1 MSNFTD
7 FFPAAAAIPGGGG
20 GLLNIKRY
28 SSLNSNSST
37 FPNQQP
43 DDTQTFTLQNAG
55 GTYGNVTS
63 MTVTM
68 YTAVTINQMA
78 GMEVSWDNGVTT
90 TTIASHPAAA
100 TFDNITIN
108 YTSGIGSAATNHQI
122 VIQTIGGITVNP
134 ATDLG
139 LADGAKLGYFMVGA
153 GERRPTG
160 TTSGAGGYILQGTAI
175 IASAST
181 DLDMRIALGVSAT
194 STFIHSTITGG
205 LTLTTANG
213 SNVTGW
219 AAYKAGEGGMSA
231 GPGINGY
238 GAGGSSVNA
247 SYAGGARAGFDGYGG
262 GGTQYNSA
270 AGTAGADGSI
280 TLYY

>member
-7 FFPAAAAIPGGGG
+7 FFPAAAATAGGAG

-28 SSLNSNSST
+28 STLAANSST

-43 DDTQTFTLQNAG
+43 ADTQTFTLQNTSG
-55 GTYGNVTS
+55 NYGNVTT
-63 MTVTM
+63 MTVRT
-68 YTAVTINQMA
+68 YTTVTANQMA

-90 TTIASHPAAA
+90 TTIASHTTNTSP
-100 TFDNITIN
+100 NYITVN
-108 YTSGIGSAATNHQI
+108 YTSGIGSAANNHQ
-122 VIQTIGGITVNP
+122 VVLQTIGGITVNP

-153 GERRPTG
+153 GERSPSSII
-160 TTSGAGGYILQGTAI
+160 SGAGGYILQGTAI
-175 IASAST
+175 IGTAST
-181 DLDMRIALGVSAT
+181 DLEMRIAIASAST

-219 AAYKAGEGGMSA
+219 AAYKSTSAMSA
-231 GPGINGY
+231 GLGINGY
-238 GAGGSSVNA
+238 GAGGNSANA
-247 SYAGGARAGFDGYGG
+247 GDAGGARTGFDGYGG
-262 GGTQYNSA
+262 GGSHSSGAT
-270 AGTAGADGSI
+270 GTAGADGSI
-280 TLYY
+280 TFYY